1 VLGLV
6 VAWSSSLASAA
17 PDPYR
22 EAIWRAHAAM
32 NKQAWAEAQAAFEEA
47 KAETGEPPEGGTKS
61 ALLAIEQGNLEI
73 LRKQP
78 RASVAFFRQAAA
90 LSLDALW
97 LRRRAFDRRIAAAR
111 AATAPEDEKRVRD
124 LIKDDGVLLAR
135 LVAPAVPVEA
145 RRKDAERE
153 LDEAIRA
160 YEREKDPLHAAWATA
175 IKARLLSWSGEIET
189 ARELARPL
197 LDPKQ
202 QPAFVRQRAIE
213 AMHRAA
219 VVEKDLEEETRY
231 ALELNQL
238 KQAKLTPEARRY
250 ARTPMVETTCARF
263 ERKHGPGSCA
273 LLAFEATGEYS
284 FHDHS
289 RGRPKRSLSPSDV
302 EDSQAQYLPLLR
314 ECIASAAKLE
324 ESGDVFED
332 ANLTIAWVVDG
343 QGRASGVE
351 ISPHRYDDL
360 IGPCVNERVS
370 WFRYPRTLDG
380 ERRSV
385 SVPYELKST
394 IAPRVSR

>member
-1 VLGLV
+1 
-6 VAWSSSLASAA
+6 
-17 PDPYR
+17 
-22 EAIWRAHAAM
+22 M

-47 KAETGEPPEGGTKS
+47 KTNTGEPPEGGTKS
-61 ALLAIEQGNLEI
+61 ALVLIEQGNLEV

-78 RASVAFFRQAAA
+78 RASFPFFRQAAA

-97 LRRRAFDRRIAAAR
+97 LRRRAIDRRIAAAR
-111 AATAPEDEKRVRD
+111 AASAPEEEKRARD
-124 LIKDDGVLLAR
+124 LIKHDGVLLAR
-135 LVAPAVPVEA
+135 LVAPNVPVEA

-160 YEREKDPLHAAWATA
+160 YEREKDPLHSAWASA
-175 IKARLLSWSGEIET
+175 IKARLLAWSGEIDP

-197 LDPKQ
+197 IDPT

-219 VVEKDLEEETRY
+219 VVEKDLDEETRY
-231 ALELNQL
+231 ALQLNQI
-238 KQAKLTPEARRY
+238 KQAKLSPEARRY
-250 ARTPMVETTCARF
+250 ARTPMLETTCARF
-263 ERKHGPGSCA
+263 ERKNGAGSCA
-273 LLAFEATGEYS
+273 QLALEATGEYN

-289 RGRPKRSLSPSDV
+289 RGRPKRSLSSSDV

-332 ANLTIAWVVDG
+332 ANLTIGWVVDG

-360 IGPCVNERVS
+360 IGRCVNERVA